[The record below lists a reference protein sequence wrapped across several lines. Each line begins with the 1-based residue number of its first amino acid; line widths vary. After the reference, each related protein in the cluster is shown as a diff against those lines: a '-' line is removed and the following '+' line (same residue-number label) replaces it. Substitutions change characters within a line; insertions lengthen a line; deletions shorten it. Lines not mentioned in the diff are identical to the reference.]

1 MMYYDLIS
9 SKKRNNKKVIIYRV
23 TWEKKKGAIYNLKR
37 IPQDKTVEHMFFNPS
52 CLTFVK

>member
-1 MMYYDLIS
+1 MRI
-9 SKKRNNKKVIIYRV
+9 IIYRV

-52 CLTFVK
+52 YLTFVK